1 MAGGGSSDGRSPRID
16 LVPIID
22 AMTCVIFFLL
32 LSSTFVEFT
41 KITMPQA
48 VSSVAATSVATDPPL
63 SPRLIGVIK
72 DKYINMVLS
81 WSGKKPDQI
90 TKRVLRDPNN
100 GRSGSLEATTQGI
113 VQEFK
118 RLFPE
123 EKTLLLGFSPQVT
136 YQEMISSMDGARQE
150 INDLVMVSW
159 TEAKAVEEQAAAAAK
174 VEQ

>member
-48 VSSVAATSVATDPPL
+48 VSSVAATSVAAEPPL
-63 SPRLIGVIK
+63 TPKLIGVIK
-72 DKYINMVLS
+72 GQYLEMVMA
-81 WSGKKPDQI
+81 WNGKSPDRMM
-90 TKRVLRDPNN
+90 KRVLRDPKNQ
-100 GRSGSLEATTQGI
+100 RSEALQATTQGV

-118 RLFPE
+118 RMFPQ
-123 EKTLLLGFSPQVT
+123 EKALMLGFSPKVT
-136 YQEMISSMDGARQE
+136 YQEVISVMDGARQE

-159 TEAKAVEEQAAAAAK
+159 TEAQSLDDQMNPQK